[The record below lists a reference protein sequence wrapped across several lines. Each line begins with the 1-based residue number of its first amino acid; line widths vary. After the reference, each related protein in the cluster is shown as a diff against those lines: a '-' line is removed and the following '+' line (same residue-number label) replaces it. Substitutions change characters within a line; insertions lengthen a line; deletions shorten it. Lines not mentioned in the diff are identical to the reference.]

1 MGFLDKLVKYTLFAT
16 NLLIFILGLVVL
28 GLGIWVVVAKPS
40 FFEILDEATQ
50 VCGDDEKCKEE
61 MKASVALYAS
71 ASYILIVISAL
82 IVIISFFGCCGA
94 YKENKCML
102 GTYFTIILALFIAMV
117 VGAVLGY
124 SGNLE
129 STIKSPLLK
138 ALDKYDDTPGENTP
152 KKALKSVW
160 NEVQRELKCCGVD
173 NVKDWTENPD
183 ILNFHFTPP
192 INKPEGCC
200 KIDRTDA
207 ELNPGEIEECRKSVE
222 APDAQN
228 AKYYFEGCY
237 TAMKNQVKENQNIL
251 VGVAIGVVVLMFLNM
266 LFAFALCTM
275 VK

>member
-1 MGFLDKLVKYTLFAT
+1 MGCLNKLVKYTLFAT
-16 NLLIFILGLVVL
+16 NLLIFILGLAVL

-40 FFEILDEATQ
+40 FFDILDEATI
-50 VCGDDEKCKEE
+50 VCNGNEACEE
-61 MKASVALYAS
+61 GMKSSISLYAS

-82 IVIISFFGCCGA
+82 IVVIAFFGCCGA

-129 STIKSPLLK
+129 DNIKNPLEKALNEYDDNPGDNKGLK
-138 ALDKYDDTPGENTP
+138 ALKT
-152 KKALKSVW
+152 VW
-160 NEVQRELKCCGVD
+160 NEVQKELKCCGVN
-173 NVKDWTENPD
+173 NVSDWTQNPD
-183 ILNFHFTPP
+183 KDQFHFNAP

-200 KIDRTDA
+200 LIGRAGKDPLSPTEVKACRESLDSA
-207 ELNPGEIEECRKSVE
+207 PG
-222 APDAQN
+222 

-237 TAMKNQVKENQNIL
+237 TAMKNQVEDNQNIL

-266 LFAFALCTM
+266 LFSFALCTM